1 MCFVYF
7 VVMLSNLKRSFQ
19 RRTILNHDAHR
30 LVCLVRI
37 LGLEI
42 IPLVMLAAEKSETS
56 SWSWQDSYA
65 EVDAKGD
72 LKWKPQPFV
81 FETSGSIRYI
91 DFEKGD
97 DANSGAAPETPWKH
111 HPWDPSAV
119 GKSAAGAGVHT
130 YVFKRGVIYR
140 GQLVVKDARQD
151 GQPIRLT
158 SDPAWGQ
165 AMPSCLVRKW

>member
-1 MCFVYF
+1 MAGCGVFGKEDQLTTKYTNGGGRGFHFVCFMYF
-7 VVMLSNLKRSFQ
+7 VVMLNNLKRSFQ

-81 FETSGSIRYI
+81 FEKSRSIRYI
-91 DFEKGD
+91 EFREGRRRKFRRSARDAVAASSVGSERSRKVRHRGGCSHLRLQTWGD
-97 DANSGAAPETPWKH
+97 LSR
-111 HPWDPSAV
+111 
-119 GKSAAGAGVHT
+119 AAGG
-130 YVFKRGVIYR
+130 
-140 GQLVVKDARQD
+140 
-151 GQPIRLT
+151 
-158 SDPAWGQ
+158 
-165 AMPSCLVRKW
+165 

>member
-1 MCFVYF
+1 MCFMYF

-81 FETSGSIRYI
+81 FEKSRSIRYI
-91 DFEKGD
+91 EFREATTQIPAKRPRRRGSIIRGIR
-97 DANSGAAPETPWKH
+97 AQPESPPPGRVFTPT
-111 HPWDPSAV
+111 SSNV
-119 GKSAAGAGVHT
+119 G
-130 YVFKRGVIYR
+130 
-140 GQLVVKDARQD
+140 
-151 GQPIRLT
+151 
-158 SDPAWGQ
+158 
-165 AMPSCLVRKW
+165 

>member
-1 MCFVYF
+1 VCFVYF

-81 FETSGSIRYI
+81 FEKSGSIRYI

-97 DANSGAAPETPWKH
+97 DANSGEAPETPWQH
-111 HPWDPSAV
+111 HPWDPSAA
-119 GKSAAGAGVHT
+119 GKSATGAGVHT

-140 GQLVVKDARQD
+140 GRLVVKDAGQD

-158 SDPAWGQ
+158 SDPAWG
-165 AMPSCLVRKW
+165 A